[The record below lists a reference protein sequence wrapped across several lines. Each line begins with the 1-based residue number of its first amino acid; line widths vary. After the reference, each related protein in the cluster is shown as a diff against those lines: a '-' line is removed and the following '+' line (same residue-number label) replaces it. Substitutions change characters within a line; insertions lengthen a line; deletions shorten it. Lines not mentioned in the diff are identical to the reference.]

1 MTNRKNLIVLFIT
14 ISISLVFII
23 EIATAS
29 EDLAVT
35 RTRHQIEMLDTLYK
49 SAIVLITDKY
59 VTDPSKFSGASAAI
73 SLFDTMK
80 ENGYHEVRLVGL
92 TDILNNPA
100 ANKPKDAFEEEAKK
114 KLLAGEAT
122 HEEVVTLEGKRYLRK
137 ATPVPVVL
145 EKCAMCHANFKD
157 NDGIIGTLSYTVPLI
172 E

>member
-1 MTNRKNLIVLFIT
+1 MIKRSHLFTFVTAIFLALVLLIN
-14 ISISLVFII
+14 IS
-23 EIATAS
+23 TAA
-29 EDLAVT
+29 DDPAVE
-35 RTRHQIEMLDTLYK
+35 RTRKQVEMLDTLYK

-80 ENGYHEVRLVGL
+80 ESGYHEVRLVGL
-92 TDILNNPA
+92 TDVLNNPSV
-100 ANKPKDAFEEEAKK
+100 NKPKDAFEETAKE

-122 HEEVVTLEGKRYLRK
+122 HEEVVTLDGKRYLRK

>member
-1 MTNRKNLIVLFIT
+1 MTKRNYLFALIT
-14 ISISLVFII
+14 IICMALVLIIGIS
-23 EIATAS
+23 TAA
-29 EDLAVT
+29 EDTAVE
-35 RTRHQIEMLDTLYK
+35 RTRQQVEMLDTLYK
-49 SAIVLITDKY
+49 TAIVLITDKY
-59 VTDPSKFSGASAAI
+59 VTDPSKFSGASAAKA
-73 SLFDTMK
+73 LFDTMK

-92 TDILNNPA
+92 TDTLINPSV
-100 ANKPKDAFEEEAKK
+100 NKPKDAFEKQAKE

-157 NDGIIGTLSYTVPLI
+157 NDGVIGTLAYTVLLI